1 MIHTVK
7 GFGVVNK
14 AEIDSFF
21 WNSLAF
27 SMIQQMLAIWSL
39 VPLPFLSQLEHLEVH
54 NSQLLKPGLEN
65 FEHYFANVWD
75 EGNFVVVWAFFGI
88 VFLGIRIKTDL
99 FQSCGHCWAF
109 QISWHI
115 DSSTF
120 TESSFRIEI
129 AQLEFHHVAL
139 FIVMLPKPLWLPSPG
154 YLATGE
160 WSHHCDYLGHEDL
173 FCTVLLYI
181 IATSS

>member
-1 MIHTVK
+1 M
-7 GFGVVNK
+7 
-14 AEIDSFF
+14 FF

-27 SMIQQMLAIWSL
+27 LMIQQMLAIWSL
-39 VPLPFLSQLEHLEVH
+39 VLLPFLNQLEHLEFH

-99 FQSCGHCWAF
+99 FQSCGHAEF
-109 QISWHI
+109 SKFSGILMPALSQHHLLG
-115 DSSTF
+115 F
-120 TESSFRIEI
+120 EI

-139 FIVMLPKPLWLPSPG
+139 FIVMLPKPPWLHSPG

-173 FCTVLLYI
+173 FCTVFLCIL
-181 IATSS
+181 ATSS